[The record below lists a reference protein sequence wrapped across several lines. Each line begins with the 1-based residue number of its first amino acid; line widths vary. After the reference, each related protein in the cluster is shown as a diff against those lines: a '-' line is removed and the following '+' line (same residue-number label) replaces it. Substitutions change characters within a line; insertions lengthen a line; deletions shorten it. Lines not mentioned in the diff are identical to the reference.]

1 MLIFN
6 LKYNK
11 NTRCQNI
18 YLTHIFIQAL
28 LVNPYELET
37 VAETIHRALQMP
49 ENEREARMNALRSKE
64 RVNNV
69 EQWMAKFIQAISEL
83 IQEDGNNF

>member
-1 MLIFN
+1 
-6 LKYNK
+6 
-11 NTRCQNI
+11 
-18 YLTHIFIQAL
+18 
-28 LVNPYELET
+28 LET

-83 IQEDGNNF
+83 IQEDGIYF

>member
-1 MLIFN
+1 
-6 LKYNK
+6 
-11 NTRCQNI
+11 
-18 YLTHIFIQAL
+18 
-28 LVNPYELET
+28 
-37 VAETIHRALQMP
+37 MP